1 MPRRVPDAPT
11 VRRSHRV
18 LAVRV
23 GRAAIRCLALMIT
36 VADADIRDGNRGGS
50 DSADTDDDLASA
62 VLCVV
67 AAALVP
73 QIPGA
78 IP

>member
-1 MPRRVPDAPT
+1 
-11 VRRSHRV
+11 
-18 LAVRV
+18 
-23 GRAAIRCLALMIT
+23 MIT
-36 VADADIRDGNRGGS
+36 LAHADIRDGNRGRS
-50 DSADTDDDLASA
+50 DSAGTDDELASA
-62 VLCVV
+62 VLCIV